1 MSPTTD
7 NRPFFFHTTKIQDQ
21 FQTAFGRSMLFG
33 NGLSAL
39 MTLMAISV
47 TFVALFVV
55 GPLALSGSELR
66 GSHWPRWLGYF
77 GTLGAGFMLIE
88 VALLQRFVLL
98 LGHPVYSLT
107 VTLFSIL
114 LGTGIGSLV
123 SRRISDAA
131 LRRTIQLVLLGIV
144 GVAIL
149 GIVALP
155 LIIRSAISA
164 SHAARIAL
172 TVLLITPA
180 GVLMGMPLPA
190 GIRLMTAND
199 SALVPWAWGMNGALS
214 VIGATLAVFIAM
226 NWGFS
231 VTLMTG
237 AAIYLAAAVLLHSS
251 ADR

>member
-1 MSPTTD
+1 M
-7 NRPFFFHTTKIQDQ
+7 
-21 FQTAFGRSMLFG
+21 
-33 NGLSAL
+33 
-39 MTLMAISV
+39 
-47 TFVALFVV
+47 
-55 GPLALSGSELR
+55 
-66 GSHWPRWLGYF
+66 
-77 GTLGAGFMLIE
+77 LGAGFMLIE

-107 VTLFSIL
+107 VTLFSVL
-114 LGTGIGSLV
+114 LGTGIGSLI

-131 LRRTIQLVLLGIV
+131 LPRTIQLVLLGIV

-155 LIIRSAISA
+155 PAIRAAIGA
-164 SHAARIAL
+164 SHAQRIAL
-172 TVLLITPA
+172 TVLLIAPA

-190 GIRLMTAND
+190 GIRLMATRDA
-199 SALVPWAWGMNGALS
+199 ALVPWAWGMNGALS

-237 AAIYLAAAVLLHSS
+237 AAIYLTAAVLLHSS

>member
-1 MSPTTD
+1 
-7 NRPFFFHTTKIQDQ
+7 
-21 FQTAFGRSMLFG
+21 
-33 NGLSAL
+33 

-66 GSHWPRWLGYF
+66 GSHWPRWLAYF
-77 GTLGAGFMLIE
+77 GMLGAGFMLIE

-107 VTLFSIL
+107 VTLFSVL
-114 LGTGIGSLV
+114 LGTGIGSLI
-123 SRRISDAA
+123 SRRISDDR

-155 LIIRSAISA
+155 PAIRAAISA
-164 SHAARIAL
+164 THTQRIAL
-172 TVLLITPA
+172 TVLLIAPA

-190 GIRLMTAND
+190 GIRLMTANH

-237 AAIYLAAAVLLHSS
+237 AGIYLLAAVLLQGS
-251 ADR
+251 ADM